1 MTRFYV
7 GELKHMDPLSQHYG
21 SLFIRK
27 FRVAGNIKHR
37 PDRLNRELAGLNY
50 SHSEA
55 IYSNQPANTQG
66 PDLPAIGPLVLV
78 NSSGLARNL
87 QNWGAGV
94 VGGKQWPALLFRHGS
109 VPGEPGTLLLFLCA
123 FMIAPVPGSVQDS
136 WTRALGFRRPMEIHP
151 MFHGLNLHFSSAS
164 QTGTE

>member
-94 VGGKQWPALLFRHGS
+94 VGGKQWPALLFRPWS
-109 VPGEPGTLLLFLCA
+109 VPVDQGRFLLLLRLWLTLAVIIRRRGPVPQVSGCHQKQEP
-123 FMIAPVPGSVQDS
+123 APVP
-136 WTRALGFRRPMEIHP
+136 RAAFWI
-151 MFHGLNLHFSSAS
+151 
-164 QTGTE
+164 